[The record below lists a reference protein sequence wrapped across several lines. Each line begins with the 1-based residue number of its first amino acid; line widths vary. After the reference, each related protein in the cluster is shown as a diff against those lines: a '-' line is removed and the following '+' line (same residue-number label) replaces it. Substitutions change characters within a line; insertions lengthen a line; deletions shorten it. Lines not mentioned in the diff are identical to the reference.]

1 MRLAH
6 SFSRSFTRSLTLSFG
21 VAAALFGAACGGGSK
36 PAPETPVAPAA
47 GGAGEATP
55 PSPETAATPP
65 ATSAPETAAA
75 APEEAKAEEPKFE
88 VKETA
93 EAELGTSPAGMGLK
107 VGAKA
112 PDGSLLDIT
121 GATVK
126 LKALYAKGPTFVVF
140 YRGGWCPFCNSQL
153 HNLTEAKPEFDQR
166 GVQLVAISVDQPGEG
181 AKTQAKLGVP
191 FPMLSDSKLTVHNAF
206 KIVHKTSAEERAALS
221 GYGIDLASYSGQQH
235 GNFATAAM
243 FYIDKK
249 GVVRFAHVGEDYQ
262 TRPSVK
268 QMLAIADQQ
277 AAAKK

>member
-1 MRLAH
+1 MRFL
-6 SFSRSFTRSLTLSFG
+6 SSLSTSIFVCGAL
-21 VAAALFGAACGGGSK
+21 VAAACGGGSNK
-36 PAPETPVAPAA
+36 PATETPVAAAA
-47 GGAGEATP
+47 GGAGESTP

-65 ATSAPETAAA
+65 TATAPE
-75 APEEAKAEEPKFE
+75 APVEEAKAEPKFE

-93 EAELGTSPAGMGLK
+93 EDQLGTTPAGMGLK

-112 PDGSLLDIT
+112 PDGSLLDVT

-153 HNLTEAKPEFDQR
+153 HNLTEAKPEFDKR
-166 GVQLVAISVDQPGEG
+166 GVQLVAISVDQPGEE

-191 FPMLSDSKLTVHNAF
+191 FPMLSDSKLTVHTAY
-206 KIVHKTSAEERAALS
+206 KIVHKTSAEERQALS
-221 GYGIDLASYSGQQH
+221 GYGIDLASYSGEQH
-235 GNFATAAM
+235 GNFATAAI
-243 FYIDKK
+243 FFIDKG
-249 GVVRFAHVGEDYQ
+249 GVVRFVHVGEDYQ

-277 AAAKK
+277 PAAKK